1 MNIYTNHLSSRYP
14 SPCVPSAQ
22 VQKDQE
28 YPPAECI
35 GKIYWKPV
43 IYYVPWWVWVNPHD
57 QPWLTTAVPSRS
69 LRTQGSGWHLPL
81 WLLPGQAALPPVRKT
96 SIPDFCSIQNS
107 KMTYDWNFWFVPSN
121 GVLIPNNFHGSVPSN
136 WILDHGG
143 HEWFT
148 PLGHQRTHLFAARHL
163 AASNSTSRCC
173 LRSWQLWWSCW
184 RGRHLV
190 MTHIAMEKSLINGG
204 FNGKIIFVNNPS
216 PECNSY
222 WLKTWNPR
230 NPEKK
235 QKIGQLQHDTLYRL
249 NIPVAPS
256 VASAWPWFLGA
267 PTVVLE
273 ASGGKSPFQ
282 EQKNYGKWP
291 LIVDF
296 PMKNGD
302 FQ

>member
-1 MNIYTNHLSSRYP
+1 
-14 SPCVPSAQ
+14 
-22 VQKDQE
+22 
-28 YPPAECI
+28 
-35 GKIYWKPV
+35 
-43 IYYVPWWVWVNPHD
+43 
-57 QPWLTTAVPSRS
+57 
-69 LRTQGSGWHLPL
+69 
-81 WLLPGQAALPPVRKT
+81 
-96 SIPDFCSIQNS
+96 
-107 KMTYDWNFWFVPSN
+107 MTYDWNFWFVPPN

-163 AASNSTSRCC
+163 TASNSTSRCC

-235 QKIGQLQHDTLYRL
+235 KNRSTPAWYALPSQHPCGAIRGICVALVFGCPYCRSGSLRRKVTLPGTKKLWKMTINSGFSHEKWWFSIAMFNYQRVYMGL
-249 NIPVAPS
+249 SPDFADKESRITVFFHINKPS
-256 VASAWPWFLGA
+256 HLG
-267 PTVVLE
+267 T
-273 ASGGKSPFQ
+273 SGGKGSISSGNVGCSDCCATSTFKEWP
-282 EQKNYGKWP
+282 EKHRKW
-291 LIVDF
+291 LQSRQGLF
-296 PMKNGD
+296 
-302 FQ
+302 